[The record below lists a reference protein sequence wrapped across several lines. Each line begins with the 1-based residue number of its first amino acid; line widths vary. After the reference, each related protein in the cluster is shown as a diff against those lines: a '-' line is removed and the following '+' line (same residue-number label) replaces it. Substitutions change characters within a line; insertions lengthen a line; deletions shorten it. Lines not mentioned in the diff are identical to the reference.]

1 MILVT
6 KVLEY
11 VYGDDEIS
19 TRTLKQNLM
28 ELKEKRKELK
38 KVDDKIMDLMIGDE
52 ESETDNT

>member
-28 ELKEKRKELK
+28 KLKEKRKELK

-52 ESETDNT
+52 ESEKDNT